1 MLIRARED
9 SWVSITADG
18 KPVIQDTL
26 VAAAEKSV
34 EARNQ
39 IVIKTGNVAALDISS
54 NGKQLAPQGHEN
66 QVKTL
71 TFDINGLRP

>member
-39 IVIKTGNVAALDISS
+39 IVIKTGNVAALDISF